1 MLDPMQ
7 WTELIGVLFAS
18 AGALFIVIAAVGL
31 LRFPDAITRMH
42 ATTKAG
48 TLGLGLIAISAMLFF
63 GQMDAVARSGGIIL
77 FVFLTA
83 PISAH
88 MISRAAYF
96 ADVKLWE
103 GTFVDQLREDRHREE
118 IKAADSADEV
128 ED

>member
-1 MLDPMQ
+1 MLDLKP
-7 WTELIGVLFAS
+7 WTEILGIIFA
-18 AGALFIVIAAVGL
+18 AGGALFILVAAVGL
-31 LRFPDAITRMH
+31 LRFPDVITRMH

-48 TLGLGLIAISAMLFF
+48 TLGLGLIAVAAMLFF
-63 GQMDAVARSGGIIL
+63 GRMDVVARSGGIIL

-118 IKAADSADEV
+118 ITAADSASEV

>member
-1 MLDPMQ
+1 MLDLKP
-7 WTELIGVLFAS
+7 WTEILGIIFA
-18 AGALFIVIAAVGL
+18 AGGALFILVAAVGL
-31 LRFPDAITRMH
+31 LRFPDVITRMH

-48 TLGLGLIAISAMLFF
+48 TLGLGLIAIAAMLFF
-63 GQMDAVARSGGIIL
+63 GRMDVVARSSGIIL

-118 IKAADSADEV
+118 ITEADSASEV

>member
-1 MLDPMQ
+1 MSDL
-7 WTELIGVLFAS
+7 TEVLGVILVS
-18 AGALFIVIAAVGL
+18 AGSLFVLVAAVGL
-31 LRFPDAITRMH
+31 IRFPDALSRMH

-48 TLGLGLIAISAMLFF
+48 TLGLGLIAVSNMLFF
-63 GQMDAVARSGGIIL
+63 AEMNVVARSAGIIL
-77 FVFLTA
+77 FIFLTA

-118 IKAADSADEV
+118 ITRAESSSEV
-128 ED
+128 EDHR